1 MKENKPSHLEIFADL
16 EGHNVNGGTIPQHIM
31 VTSSRPDLV
40 MIDSSTTPQTVYLFE
55 LSVCFEKAENMEA
68 ANQRKYERYTALT
81 SDIKEN
87 GYECKNIPFEIGS
100 RGHLTLTNRSKLAIM
115 HSLCKPKINLTKL
128 MQNTCKTSLLCS
140 YAIYL
145 SRNDPWTGAPLL
157 LPVIS

>member
-1 MKENKPSHLEIFADL
+1 MVSQFNLNYLTLILKENKPSHLEIFADL

-68 ANQRKYERYTALT
+68 ANQRKYGRYTALT

-87 GYECKNIPFEIGS
+87 GYECKNIEG
-100 RGHLTLTNRSKLAIM
+100 AI
-115 HSLCKPKINLTKL
+115 
-128 MQNTCKTSLLCS
+128 
-140 YAIYL
+140 
-145 SRNDPWTGAPLL
+145 
-157 LPVIS
+157 